1 MPNRKS
7 APVRVAIVED
17 DPLMLESLELNL
29 RGHKNIA
36 LVATYGTAEEA
47 LGGLPLAMPD
57 ILLVDLGLPG
67 IGGVELI
74 GRVREKHSG
83 VLVMVLTTSSSRK
96 DVFEALKAGA
106 SGYLL
111 KKDDADNIAESI
123 LELRRGGAPMSR
135 EIARAV
141 VQEFH
146 PSVEVGAI
154 FSPRELQVLKCLA
167 EGMTYK
173 EIASDLKISWHTVHA
188 FIKKIY
194 DKLHAN
200 GRHDALKKAKER
212 GAIR

>member
-1 MPNRKS
+1 MSKSKS

-17 DPLMLESLELNL
+17 DPLMLESLELSL
-29 RGHKNIA
+29 RGHKDIA
-36 LVATYGTAEEA
+36 LVASYGTAEEA
-47 LGGLPLAMPD
+47 LGGLPEPTPD

-67 IGGVELI
+67 IGGIELI
-74 GRVREKHSG
+74 GRIKKQHPG
-83 VLVMVLTTSSSRK
+83 MLVMVLTTSSSRK

-123 LELRRGGAPMSR
+123 MELSRGGSPMSR

-146 PSVEVGAI
+146 PPAEGGKI
-154 FSPRELQVLKCLA
+154 FSQRELQVLKCLA

-173 EIASDLKISWHTVHA
+173 EIAGDLKISWHTVHA

>member
-1 MPNRKS
+1 MPKTI
-7 APVRVAIVED
+7 ATVRVAIVED
-17 DPLMLESLELNL
+17 DPLMLEGLELSM
-29 RGHKNIA
+29 RAHKDIV
-36 LVATYGTAEEA
+36 LVATFGSAEEA
-47 LGGLPLAMPD
+47 LGGMPSAPPD
-57 ILLVDLGLPG
+57 IMLVDLGLPG
-67 IGGVELI
+67 IGGIELI
-74 GRVREKHSG
+74 GRIKEQHPG
-83 VLVMVLTTSSSRK
+83 MLVLVLTTSSSRK

-111 KKDDADNIAESI
+111 KKADADNIAESI
-123 LELRRGGAPMSR
+123 LELHRGGAPMSC

-146 PSVEVGAI
+146 PPAQSGKI
-154 FSPRELQVLKCLA
+154 FSRRELQVLKHLA

-188 FIKKIY
+188 FITKIY
-194 DKLHAN
+194 SKLHAN

>member
-1 MPNRKS
+1 MPKP
-7 APVRVAIVED
+7 APSVRVAIVED
-17 DPLMLESLELNL
+17 DPLMLAGLELSV
-29 RGHKNIA
+29 RAHKGIV
-36 LVATYGTAEEA
+36 LVATFGSAEEA
-47 LGGLPLAMPD
+47 LGGMSSAAPD

-67 IGGVELI
+67 IGGIDLI
-74 GRVREKHSG
+74 GMIVEQHPDM
-83 VLVMVLTTSSSRK
+83 LVMVLTTSSSKK

-123 LELRRGGAPMSR
+123 LELFRGGSPMSR

-141 VQEFH
+141 VHEFH
-146 PSVEVGAI
+146 PPAENRKI
-154 FSPRELQVLKCLA
+154 FSQRELQVLKCLA

-173 EIASDLKISWHTVHA
+173 EIAGELKISWHTVHA

-200 GRHDALKKAKER
+200 GRYDALKKAKER